1 MKRIFLFK
9 MIQNKLKLIERGGGG
24 MSFRSSCWK
33 TLGVYFDY

>member
-9 MIQNKLKLIERGGGG
+9 MIQNKLKLIERGGG